1 MHLNYGLIGCGMM
14 GHEHL
19 RNIALIEDATVVG
32 IVEPDDSMASKAMQI
47 APTAQ
52 RYPSIQSL
60 LENPDL
66 NCLVIVS
73 PNHCHV
79 EQLKLVQELRP
90 LPILVEKP
98 LFTSPDDLAK
108 LESFIASY
116 TEPVWVA
123 MEYRYMPPIA
133 LLREK
138 VNELTGGIKLLT
150 IREHRF
156 PFLQKVNDWNRFN
169 AQSGGTLVEKCCHF
183 FDLMRLLLQSEPV
196 QIYASGNQAVNH
208 LNEVYDG
215 KKSDIWDNA
224 YVTVDF
230 TNGAKAM
237 LELCMFAEGSRYQEE
252 ISAVGHLGKVETFIP
267 GPGRFWPPHLG
278 EPPVA
283 EMIAS
288 PRNPAGPTSVQIPV
302 DPVLLQA
309 GDHNGSTFYQH
320 RYFAEVCRGQRAKPE
335 VTLTDGLKAVQMG
348 LAAQYSART
357 GQVVRWPP
365 SHDQLST

>member
-47 APTAQ
+47 ASTAE
-52 RYPSIQSL
+52 RYTSIQSL

-66 NCLVIVS
+66 NCIVIVS

-98 LFTSPDDLAK
+98 LFTSPDDLAM

-116 TEPVWVA
+116 REPVWVA

-183 FDLMRLLLQSEPV
+183 FDLMRLLLKSEPIR
-196 QIYASGNQAVNH
+196 IYASGNQAVNH
-208 LNEVYDG
+208 LDEIYDG

-224 YVTVDF
+224 YVTIDF
-230 TNGAKAM
+230 ANGSKAM

-278 EPPVA
+278 EPPIA

-288 PRNPAGPTSVQIPV
+288 PRNPKGPTSVQIPV
-302 DPVLLQA
+302 DPILLQA

-320 RYFAEVCRGQRAKPE
+320 QYFAEVCRGQRSKPE
-335 VTLTDGLKAVQMG
+335 VTLSDGLKAVQMG

-357 GQVVRWPP
+357 GQAVEWPP
-365 SHDQLST
+365 SHEQLST

>member
-1 MHLNYGLIGCGMM
+1 MHLNYGIIGCGMM
-14 GHEHL
+14 GREHL
-19 RNIALIEDATVVG
+19 RNIALIEHATVIG

-47 APTAQ
+47 APTAE
-52 RYPSIQSL
+52 RYSSIESL

-73 PNHCHV
+73 PNYCHV

-138 VNELTGGIKLLT
+138 VTELTGGIKLLT

-156 PFLQKVNDWNRFN
+156 PFLQKVKDWNRFN

-183 FDLMRLLLQSEPV
+183 FDLMRLLLQSEP
-196 QIYASGNQAVNH
+196 I
-208 LNEVYDG
+208 
-215 KKSDIWDNA
+215 
-224 YVTVDF
+224 
-230 TNGAKAM
+230 
-237 LELCMFAEGSRYQEE
+237 EL
-252 ISAVGHLGKVETFIP
+252 LTL
-267 GPGRFWPPHLG
+267 RFL
-278 EPPVA
+278 
-283 EMIAS
+283 
-288 PRNPAGPTSVQIPV
+288 
-302 DPVLLQA
+302 LLQLLA
-309 GDHNGSTFYQH
+309 TYLEDRLYLVIHLRKLS
-320 RYFAEVCRGQRAKPE
+320 
-335 VTLTDGLKAVQMG
+335 LLKMVWVG
-348 LAAQYSART
+348 VLIQYSF
-357 GQVVRWPP
+357 
-365 SHDQLST
+365 LK

>member
-1 MHLNYGLIGCGMM
+1 MHLNYGIIGCGMM
-14 GHEHL
+14 GREHL
-19 RNIALIEDATVVG
+19 RNIALIEHATVIG
-32 IVEPDDSMASKAMQI
+32 IVEPDDSMASEAMQI
-47 APTAQ
+47 APTAE
-52 RYPSIQSL
+52 RYSSIESL

-73 PNHCHV
+73 PNYCHV

-138 VNELTGGIKLLT
+138 VTELTGGIKLLT

-156 PFLQKVNDWNRFN
+156 PFLQKVKDWNRFN

-183 FDLMRLLLQSEPV
+183 FDLMRLLLKSEPIR
-196 QIYASGNQAVNH
+196 IYASGNQSINH
-208 LNEVYDG
+208 VNEVYDG
-215 KKSDIWDNA
+215 KQSDIWDNA
-224 YVTVDF
+224 YVTIDF
-230 TNGAKAM
+230 ANGSKAM

-252 ISAVGHLGKVETFIP
+252 ISAVGHLGKIETRIP
-267 GPGRFWPPHLG
+267 GPGRFWPPELG
-278 EPPVA
+278 DPPIA
-283 EMIAS
+283 EVVVS
-288 PRNPAGPTSVQIPV
+288 PRNPRGPRLIQVPV
-302 DPVLLQA
+302 DPVLLEA

-320 RYFAEVCRGQRAKPE
+320 QYFAEVCRGMRSAPE
-335 VTLTDGLKAVQMG
+335 VTLNDGMIAVLMG
-348 LAAQYSART
+348 QAAQYSART
-357 GQVVRWPP
+357 GLPVNWPP
-365 SHDQLST
+365 TPDQLST